1 MTMAVAR
8 GGVEVGPTVAFA
20 SRTFNPTEERILVAA
35 LGLIGRQGVQRLG
48 MAQIADA
55 AGVARGTLY
64 RYFPSRDHVLAA
76 AADYDEARFRTG
88 LDEVLTSV
96 QVAEER
102 IGAFVGYAFDFIRSH
117 PARPLFESEPG
128 FVLSYL
134 LDHLPAMRGELI
146 ERLGDALDTV
156 PAVKDGDLDREQLA
170 DVIVR
175 LFASSWII
183 PETDEASLVKSLRGI
198 LQIRTPGGD

>member
-1 MTMAVAR
+1 MTVTVAR
-8 GGVEVGPTVAFA
+8 VGAAAAGTDSFTT
-20 SRTFNPTEERILVAA
+20 RTFNPTEERILIAA

-55 AGVARGTLY
+55 AGLARGTLY

-76 AADYDEARFRTG
+76 AADYDEVRFRSG
-88 LDEVLTSV
+88 LDEALA
-96 QVAEER
+96 QVHSPEAR
-102 IGAFVGYAFDFIRSH
+102 IRAFVGYAFDFIRSH

-146 ERLGDALDTV
+146 GRLGDALDAV
-156 PAVKDGDLDREQLA
+156 PAVVHGDLDREQLA

-175 LFASSWII
+175 LFVSSWII
-183 PETDEASLVKSLRGI
+183 PETDEESLVDSLRGI
-198 LQIRTPGGD
+198 LQI

>member
-1 MTMAVAR
+1 MGMTM
-8 GGVEVGPTVAFA
+8 TVAGAGAVDRSTGGFTT
-20 SRTFNPTEERILVAA
+20 RTFTATEERILTAA

-64 RYFPSRDHVLAA
+64 RYFPSREHVLAA
-76 AADYDEARFRTG
+76 AADYDEVRFRSG
-88 LDEVLTSV
+88 LDDALA
-96 QVAEER
+96 QVHAPHER

-134 LDHLPAMRGELI
+134 LDHLPALRGELI
-146 ERLGDALDTV
+146 GRLGDALDMV
-156 PAVKDGDLDREQLA
+156 PAVQSGDLDRERLA

-183 PETDEASLVKSLRGI
+183 PETDEESLVQSLRGI
-198 LQIRTPGGD
+198 LQI

>member
-1 MTMAVAR
+1 MTVVAPR
-8 GGVEVGPTVAFA
+8 AGVDAGSTDSFSA
-20 SRTFNPTEERILVAA
+20 RTFNPTEERILLAA

-76 AADYDEARFRTG
+76 AADYDEMRFRGG
-88 LDEVLTSV
+88 LDDVLAS
-96 QVAEER
+96 ALEPDER
-102 IGAFVGYAFDFIRSH
+102 IRAFVGYAFNFIRNH

-134 LDHLPAMRGELI
+134 LDHLPAMRGELVV
-146 ERLGDALDTV
+146 RLGDALDTV
-156 PAVKDGDLDREQLA
+156 PAVKDGFLDREQLA

-183 PETDEASLVKSLRGI
+183 PESDEASLVDSLRGI
-198 LQIRTPGGD
+198 LQI

>member
-1 MTMAVAR
+1 MTVTVAR
-8 GGVEVGPTVAFA
+8 AHAEVEGTNAF
-20 SRTFNPTEERILVAA
+20 STRTFTPTEERILIAA

-76 AADYDEARFRTG
+76 AADYDEVRFRAG
-88 LDEVLTSV
+88 LDEAL
-96 QVAEER
+96 AYKRAPEER
-102 IGAFVGYAFDFIRSH
+102 IGAFVGYAFDFIRNH

-134 LDHLPAMRGELI
+134 LDHLPALRDELI
-146 ERLGDALDTV
+146 GRLGDALDTV
-156 PAVKDGDLDREQLA
+156 PAVRNGNLDRERLA

-183 PETDEASLVKSLRGI
+183 PETDEASLVDSLRGI
-198 LQIRTPGGD
+198 LQI